1 MRDNTRSGRN
11 SVNLDK
17 TYPKFVKPWLPRY
30 SRAQAAAVTHTES
43 NFANNQTR
51 GKRVL
56 SQDQDNNGLLIVIR
70 YWEPRDVLNMIRRHE
85 NRCNHTDSHSIA
97 ISRECFRR
105 SHYDSTTR
113 EKLICQESWALPTQF
128 PSSRFYMNYFLS
140 SFDKN
145 KICTWA
151 NTQPGG
157 WKDAALK
164 KPKYIYDL

>member
-1 MRDNTRSGRN
+1 MLPVRDNPRSGTN

-70 YWEPRDVLNMIRRHE
+70 Y
-85 NRCNHTDSHSIA
+85 
-97 ISRECFRR
+97 
-105 SHYDSTTR
+105 
-113 EKLICQESWALPTQF
+113 
-128 PSSRFYMNYFLS
+128 
-140 SFDKN
+140 
-145 KICTWA
+145 
-151 NTQPGG
+151 
-157 WKDAALK
+157 
-164 KPKYIYDL
+164 